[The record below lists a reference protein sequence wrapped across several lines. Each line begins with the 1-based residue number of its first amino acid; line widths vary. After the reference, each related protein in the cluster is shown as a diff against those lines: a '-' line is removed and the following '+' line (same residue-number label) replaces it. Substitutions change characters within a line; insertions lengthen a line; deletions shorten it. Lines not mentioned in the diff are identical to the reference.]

1 MSKDRSLDDF
11 VGGDSDA
18 EHGNGGERDDTGH
31 AAGVERDDAADHE
44 SPSATD
50 TEEAVES
57 DTVTPATPTYRFA
70 PDGAACDACG
80 TTVQKRWHDDG
91 AFVCTDCKE
100 W

>member
-18 EHGNGGERDDTGH
+18 EHGDDIERDD
-31 AAGVERDDAADHE
+31 DADHE

-50 TEEAVES
+50 TEEAVEP
-57 DTVTPATPTYRFA
+57 DTVAPATPTYRFA

-80 TTVQKRWHDDG
+80 ATVEKRWHDDS
-91 AFVCTDCKE
+91 AFVCADCKE